1 MATERV
7 PGINRS
13 ALWSAWKEVRRL
25 LKRSARRDV
34 LDYLEYDI
42 DPDVWIKRLLS
53 NLDSEDYVP
62 ERPVRYSVAKKK
74 GFDRIISVPAIPDL
88 VLYRAIVDR
97 IYVSARKQ
105 QVKHAY
111 FNQAT
116 LSNVTSDA
124 VKQAKSQMEAAD
136 APYFTSKSSFLE
148 WLKYDQYRK
157 HLIFEKVY
165 PFIVVTDITNF
176 FDSVLYNRVEESLYG
191 LPAKP
196 RLVSL
201 LFHILETLSLR
212 EGLVPVQRIGLPVD
226 PVECSRVLAHMALFP
241 HDRRMVN
248 LVGDDAYV
256 RWMDDQNFGVN
267 SRAEGYRVLGH
278 VGDSLR
284 RLHLTANSG
293 KSMVLSLAEAK
304 QHFHFVTNA
313 ALDQL
318 DKMPHGTRAE
328 QAAMRKALTAAW
340 NKAKLLEGVGE
351 WEKILKRFYRQA
363 ARARWRVLLK
373 RAPSDLVVM
382 PSLVERIGDYV
393 RYVSKSAATVAFVED
408 VLKDEAQVYPDV
420 NYQLLESLLKISPDD
435 AARRKLLK
443 LGSDLIKGTRRFR
456 GSTEARPLGPLMILR
471 FGDGR
476 SVKSLFRLL
485 DAHGQK
491 LPQEVM
497 RSVCAVV
504 GGCKLIGFNAV
515 QTAASTLLRN
525 HLSEFVRL
533 VLRVRDFTTV
543 PGRFKTRV
551 RLDHD
556 SITGSAY
563 VDMRA
568 LLAARLLGLST
579 HTAVRAWLAVTKK
592 NHLSEPIS
600 KFEVKLINRLWPADD
615 HGM

>member
-1 MATERV
+1 MATERI

-42 DPDVWIKRLLS
+42 DPDVWINRLLR
-53 NLDSEDYVP
+53 NLNSEDYIP
-62 ERPVRYSVAKKK
+62 ERPVRHSVAKKK

-88 VLYRAIVDR
+88 VLYRAIVDQ
-97 IYVSARKQ
+97 IYVGARRQ

-116 LSNVTSDA
+116 LSSVTADA
-124 VKQAKSQMEAAD
+124 VKQAKDEMKAAD
-136 APYFTSKSSFLE
+136 APYFTSKNSFLE

-157 HLIFEKVY
+157 HLIFERVY

-176 FDSVLYNRVEESLYG
+176 FDSVLYSRVEESLYG

-241 HDRRMVN
+241 HDRRMVK

-256 RWMDDQNFGVN
+256 RWMDDQNFGVK
-267 SRAEGYRVLGH
+267 SRAEGYRVLGE

-293 KSMVLSLAEAK
+293 KSMVLSLSEAK
-304 QHFHFVTNA
+304 RHFHFAANA
-313 ALDQL
+313 ALDKL
-318 DKMPHGTRAE
+318 DEMPHGTRAE
-328 QAAMRKALTAAW
+328 QSAMRKALTVAW
-340 NKAKLLEGVGE
+340 REAKLLEGVGE

-363 ARARWRVLLK
+363 ARARWRILLK
-373 RAPSDLVVM
+373 RAPADIVAL

-393 RYVSKSAATVAFVED
+393 RYVSKPDAMVAFVED

-420 NYQLLESLLKISPDD
+420 NYQLLESLLKVSPDD
-435 AARRKLLK
+435 IARRRLLK
-443 LGSDLIKGTRRFR
+443 LGTDLVKGIRTFR
-456 GSTEARPLGPLMILR
+456 GATQARPLGPLMILR

-476 SVKSLFRLL
+476 SIKPLFKLL
-485 DAHGQK
+485 DTHGQK
-491 LPQEVM
+491 LPQELM

-504 GGCKLIGFNAV
+504 GGCKLVGFTAV

-533 VLRVRDFTTV
+533 VLKVRDFSTV
-543 PGRFKTRV
+543 PGRFKSRV
-551 RLDHD
+551 RLDRD
-556 SITGSAY
+556 SITGSVY

-568 LLAARLLGLST
+568 LLAARILGLST
-579 HTAVRAWLAVTKK
+579 HKAVRAWLAATKK
-592 NHLSEPIS
+592 DHLSKPIS
-600 KFEVKLINRLWPADD
+600 KFEVSLVNRLWPADD